1 MSLQDSVRRVC
12 GLPQHAPPLC
22 ASPRRGAGYALTVI
36 ALPMLLGVAA
46 LAIDL
51 GLMSVAAERVQ
62 HVADLSALAG
72 ATCGTDESGS
82 VALADETATTNNAFS
97 DWQVDTVVTTFG
109 PGQEVPG
116 YRTLGLR
123 EHVTDVTATTEFEF
137 AFARIFGLEGAT
149 IVRRSA
155 ALSEVWRNRLAD
167 GFIFAGETDP
177 AVTGV
182 YVEGSRCSFNGSI
195 HSNTCMSLS
204 GSSMSVTGDIRYRNH
219 YEQSGPIFSHV
230 GELNMA
236 PIT

>member
-51 GLMSVAAERVQ
+51 
-62 HVADLSALAG
+62 
-72 ATCGTDESGS
+72 
-82 VALADETATTNNAFS
+82 
-97 DWQVDTVVTTFG
+97 
-109 PGQEVPG
+109 
-116 YRTLGLR
+116 
-123 EHVTDVTATTEFEF
+123 
-137 AFARIFGLEGAT
+137 FARIFGLEGAT

-195 HSNTCMSLS
+195 HSNTCMSLN
-204 GSSMSVTGDIRYRNH
+204 GSTMSVSGAIRYRNH
-219 YEQSGPIFSHV
+219 YEQNGQL
-230 GELNMA
+230 GELDCARHRRGWAEQRALRGSA
-236 PIT
+236 PRLAAVPAPTGEQRLLRGTDRCF